1 MVKIIKILRFLFPSQ
16 KDTQFVCEV
25 FKIATKVLCVRES
38 KIIKHSAISFSHK
51 DLKCYYSLTHNK
63 TCINTP
69 ESSSFISPILNIQ
82 ECDVFD
88 KKTLNPN
95 IAAEFGLNILKL
107 SSHHFFNKSFIT
119 AFDNSKMLVYRSNS
133 NKITYHF
140 DKKET
145 DELVNSAFDAKKLN
159 NFKISKKEFSKIFTA
174 EIIDFKDKNYQEWG
188 RELHIELNS
197 KNFKLSSHI
206 DQWLNLKFDKW

>member
-1 MVKIIKILRFLFPSQ
+1 
-16 KDTQFVCEV
+16 
-25 FKIATKVLCVRES
+25 
-38 KIIKHSAISFSHK
+38 
-51 DLKCYYSLTHNK
+51 
-63 TCINTP
+63 
-69 ESSSFISPILNIQ
+69 
-82 ECDVFD
+82 
-88 KKTLNPN
+88 
-95 IAAEFGLNILKL
+95 
-107 SSHHFFNKSFIT
+107 
-119 AFDNSKMLVYRSNS
+119 MLVYRSNS

-174 EIIDFKDKNYQEWG
+174 EIIDFKDKNCQEWG

-206 DQWLNLKFDKW
+206 DQWLNLKFDKWQNK